1 MNKPESNEYK
11 PYFDKYIRLVPEGNI
26 LTYLNQNTNY
36 TMDCFLTIP
45 ESKQN
50 FRYEESKWTPKEMF
64 MHILDTER
72 VMSYRALVAARG
84 DTKTSLASVDEN
96 LYAANV
102 DVSERAMEDLVLEFK
117 LVRQSTEKLLEN
129 LTEEQSKAIGDPD
142 ANPIS
147 ARAVA
152 CLLIGHSLHHIQV
165 LQERYF

>member
-84 DTKTSLASVDEN
+84 
-96 LYAANV
+96 
-102 DVSERAMEDLVLEFK
+102 
-117 LVRQSTEKLLEN
+117 
-129 LTEEQSKAIGDPD
+129 
-142 ANPIS
+142 
-147 ARAVA
+147 
-152 CLLIGHSLHHIQV
+152 
-165 LQERYF
+165 

>member
-1 MNKPESNEYK
+1 
-11 PYFDKYIRLVPEGNI
+11 
-26 LTYLNQNTNY
+26 
-36 TMDCFLTIP
+36 MDAQRNVYAF
-45 ESKQN
+45 N
-50 FRYEESKWTPKEMF
+50 RYRTGDVISRF
-64 MHILDTER
+64 SCR
-72 VMSYRALVAARG
+72 QG

-129 LTEEQSKAIGDPD
+129 LTEDQSKAIGDPD